1 MFSSYIMLVT
11 NIDMEFRHLAREHD
25 ALLESKWK
33 LMDENQDLEAIISRF
48 RIVNQQESKTI
59 QELKQ

>member
-1 MFSSYIMLVT
+1 M
-11 NIDMEFRHLAREHD
+11 DFRHLAREHD

-33 LMDENQDLEAIISRF
+33 LMDENQDLETIISRF
-48 RIVNQQESKTI
+48 RIVNQQDSKTI